1 MSDNTKDNKQTQNK
15 PFNDELLKIIKESVR
30 ERGIENSIH
39 DTIANQ
45 YVIEQVQTEFH
56 CILNALITVLLDK
69 KLIDEESL
77 NTNINK
83 NIEIQEKMLKEELEK
98 EQNSPSTT

>member
-1 MSDNTKDNKQTQNK
+1 MSEKIKDEQQTQNK
-15 PFNDELLKIIKESVR
+15 PFNEELLKIIKESVR

-56 CILNALITVLLDK
+56 CILNALISILLDK
-69 KLIDEESL
+69 KIIDEESL

-83 NIEIQEKMLKEELEK
+83 NIEAQEKMLKEELEK
-98 EQNSPSTT
+98 EQNSSST

>member
-1 MSDNTKDNKQTQNK
+1 MSEKIKDDQQTQNK
-15 PFNDELLKIIKESVR
+15 PFNEELLKIIKESVR

-56 CILNALITVLLDK
+56 CILNALISILLDK
-69 KLIDEESL
+69 KIIDEKSL
-77 NTNINK
+77 NANINK
-83 NIEIQEKMLKEELEK
+83 NIEAQEKMLKEELEK
-98 EQNSPSTT
+98 EQNSSPT

>member
-1 MSDNTKDNKQTQNK
+1 MSDNAKDNKQTQNK

-98 EQNSPSTT
+98 EQNSSSTT

>member
-1 MSDNTKDNKQTQNK
+1 MSEKIKDEQQTQNK
-15 PFNDELLKIIKESVR
+15 PFNEELLKIIKESVR

-56 CILNALITVLLDK
+56 CILNALISILLDK
-69 KLIDEESL
+69 KIIDEESL
-77 NTNINK
+77 NANINK
-83 NIEIQEKMLKEELEK
+83 NIEAQEKMLKEELEK
-98 EQNSPSTT
+98 EQNSSPT

>member
-1 MSDNTKDNKQTQNK
+1 MSDNIKNDQQKQNK
-15 PFNDELLKIIKESVR
+15 PFNEELLKIIKESVR

-56 CILNALITVLLDK
+56 CILNALISILLDK
-69 KLIDEESL
+69 KIIDEESL
-77 NTNINK
+77 NANINK

-98 EQNSPSTT
+98 EQLPST

>member
-15 PFNDELLKIIKESVR
+15 PFNEELLKIIKESVR

-56 CILNALITVLLDK
+56 CILNALISILLDK
-69 KLIDEESL
+69 KIIDEESL
-77 NTNINK
+77 NANINK
-83 NIEIQEKMLKEELEK
+83 NIEAQEKMLKEELEK
-98 EQNSPSTT
+98 EQNSSPT

>member
-1 MSDNTKDNKQTQNK
+1 MSEKIKDDQQTQNK
-15 PFNDELLKIIKESVR
+15 PFNEELLKIIKESVR

-98 EQNSPSTT
+98 EQNSSSTT

>member
-1 MSDNTKDNKQTQNK
+1 MSEKIKDEQQTQNK
-15 PFNDELLKIIKESVR
+15 PFNEELLKIIKESVR

-56 CILNALITVLLDK
+56 CILNALISILLDK
-69 KLIDEESL
+69 KIIDEESL

-83 NIEIQEKMLKEELEK
+83 NIEAQEKMLKEELEK
-98 EQNSPSTT
+98 EQNSSPT

>member
-1 MSDNTKDNKQTQNK
+1 MSEKIKDDQQTQNK
-15 PFNDELLKIIKESVR
+15 PFNEELLKIIKESVR

-56 CILNALITVLLDK
+56 CILNALISILLDK
-69 KLIDEESL
+69 KIIDEESL
-77 NTNINK
+77 NANINK
-83 NIEIQEKMLKEELEK
+83 NIEAQEKMLKEELEK
-98 EQNSPSTT
+98 EQNSSPT